1 MVCRFVKKQKIGS
14 LDKQTTQSYSASFTT
29 GKDTNRLI
37 RRRASQ
43 CIHRLLEL
51 RIDIPCIESINFCL
65 KLAHLFHEGI
75 EIGVGIGHFFRDF
88 IETGKLGKG
97 ISRTHTHVLKNSLG
111 IIQFGL
117 LHEDSD
123 GVTGAQARLA
133 ITGLI
138 QASHNFEDRGFTGTV
153 RSDHTDL
160 RTRVESHGDIV
171 KDDFVTNGFT
181 SLNHLVD
188 ELRHGFSVQ
197 DHVT

>member
-1 MVCRFVKKQKIGS
+1 M
-14 LDKQTTQSYSASFTT
+14 
-29 GKDTNRLI
+29 
-37 RRRASQ
+37 
-43 CIHRLLEL
+43 
-51 RIDIPCIESINFCL
+51 

-75 EIGVGIGHFFRDF
+75 EICVRVGHFFRDF
-88 IETGKLGKG
+88 IETGELGKG
-97 ISRTHTHVLKNSLG
+97 ISRTHTHVLKNGLG

-138 QASHNFEDRGFTGTV
+138 QASHNFEDRGFAGTV
-153 RSDHTDL
+153 RSDHTNL

-171 KDDFVTNGFT
+171 EDDFVTNGFT